1 MKLRRSILLFAI
13 VVAAFAASAAGATT
27 VEGAAQFIRQLGDKA
42 TATLQAPNLTL
53 DQREARFRGLLAEGF
68 DLAFIGRFVLGRY
81 WRAASPEQQSDYLAL
96 FSEFVVQVYSTR
108 FGGYVGQTL
117 TITGG
122 REAGDKDV
130 IVRTRIDRPS
140 GPPIVADWRV
150 RITGNQ
156 YRIIDVMV
164 EGISMAVTQRSEFAS
179 VVRRDGIEG
188 LLAVL
193 RARTTKMPATASIN

>member
-1 MKLRRSILLFAI
+1 MKLRRYFLLFAI
-13 VVAAFAASAAGATT
+13 VVALSGTSGAGATT
-27 VEGAAQFIRQLGDKA
+27 VQDAAQFIRQLGDKA
-42 TATLQAPNLTL
+42 VATLQAPNLTL

-81 WRAASPEQQSDYLAL
+81 WRAASPEQRSDYLAL
-96 FSEFVVQVYSTR
+96 FSEFVVQIYSTR
-108 FGGYVGQTL
+108 FGGYVGQSL

-122 REAGDKDV
+122 REAGNKDA

-140 GPPIVADWRV
+140 GPPIVVDWRV

-164 EGISMAVTQRSEFAS
+164 EGISMVRTQRSEFTS
-179 VVRRDGIEG
+179 VVQRDGIEG

>member
-1 MKLRRSILLFAI
+1 MKLRRYFLLFAI
-13 VVAAFAASAAGATT
+13 VVALSGTSGAGATA
-27 VEGAAQFIRQLGDKA
+27 VQGAAQFIRQLGDKA
-42 TATLQAPNLTL
+42 IATLQAPDLTL

-81 WRAASPEQQSDYLAL
+81 WRAASPEQRSDYLEL
-96 FSEFVVQVYSTR
+96 FSEFVVQIYSTR
-108 FGGYVGQTL
+108 FGGYVGESL

-140 GPPIVADWRV
+140 GPPIIADWRV
-150 RITGNQ
+150 RVASDR
-156 YRIIDVMV
+156 YRIVDVMV

-179 VVRRDGIEG
+179 VVQRDGIEG